1 MILAGTLSAL
11 VLAPGAEAYPGAPW
25 FRPSVVY
32 TGNFPDPSVVVVGR
46 SYVAYAT
53 TTGGAYLPAETSTD
67 LVHWTAQ
74 PSYDPEPQK
83 TPSHDG
89 DGLTSSTT
97 SATSTSL
104 EPSHRRPVLCPA
116 G

>member
-11 VLAPGAEAYPGAPW
+11 VLAPAAEAYPGAPW

-67 LVHWTAQ
+67 LVHWTAR
-74 PSYDPEPQK
+74 PSYDPEPRK
-83 TPSHDG
+83 TP
-89 DGLTSSTT
+89 TR
-97 SATSTSL
+97 TSTVTGQVGWGNQGR
-104 EPSHRRPVLCPA
+104 PSASCTRA
-116 G
+116 W